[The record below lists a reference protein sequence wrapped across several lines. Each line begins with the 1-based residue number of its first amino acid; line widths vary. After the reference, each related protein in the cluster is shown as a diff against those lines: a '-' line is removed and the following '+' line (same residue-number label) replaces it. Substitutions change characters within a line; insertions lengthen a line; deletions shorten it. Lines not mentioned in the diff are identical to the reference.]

1 MGQLL
6 YILFVRL
13 YPLGARLIAPFNEK
27 AKRWVKGRKNIF
39 RTIKQELAGES
50 RERIWFHAASLGEFE
65 QGKPL
70 MEKLKEKYPSASI
83 VLTFFSPSGYENA
96 KNYSFADHIFYLPM
110 DSFIHSYR
118 FFRLVKP
125 KLIFFIKYEFWY
137 YYLSRA
143 KKKGIPTFLLSAVF
157 REDQIFFKWYGGF
170 QRKIL
175 SCFTHIF
182 VQNSGSE
189 KLLHRIKYSRVSVS
203 GDTRFDRVLELKSI
217 PRAFPLIESIIQNK
231 IVMVAGSTWTEDD
244 KILSHFVISN
254 PEMLF
259 IIAPHDVGNDRLKE
273 SEEIFKNTIRFSMLG
288 EAGKPDEKINTII
301 IDNIGILKHLYR
313 YADITYVGGG
323 FGADGVHNVLE
334 PAVFGKPVIFG
345 PVYEKFLEA
354 ADLIERQA
362 AFSVSDAIDLENK
375 LHILLTDVTL
385 RKQTGINAANYVAD
399 MAGATGKVMDYIEAN
414 RLLTS

>member
-6 YILFVRL
+6 YIIFVRL

-27 AKRWVKGRKNIF
+27 AKRWIKGRKNIF
-39 RTIKQELAGES
+39 RTIKQGLTAEN

-70 MEKLKEKYPSASI
+70 MEKMKEKHPSACI

-96 KNYSFADHIFYLPM
+96 RNYPFADYIFYLPM

-118 FFRLVKP
+118 FFKLVKP
-125 KLIFFIKYEFWY
+125 KLIIFIKYEFWY
-137 YYLSRA
+137 YYLNRA
-143 KKKGIPTFLLSAVF
+143 KKKNIPTFLLSAVF
-157 REDQIFFKWYGGF
+157 RDDQIFFKWYGGF

-189 KLLHRIKYSRVSVS
+189 RLLHQIKYTRVSVS
-203 GDTRFDRVLELKSI
+203 GDTRFDRVLELKSA
-217 PRAFPLIESIIQNK
+217 PKTFPVIESIIQDK
-231 IVMVAGSTWTEDD
+231 VVVVAGSTWTEDD
-244 KILSHFVISN
+244 KILSHFVVSHPDI
-254 PEMLF
+254 LF
-259 IIAPHDVGNDRLKE
+259 IIAPHDVGDERLKE
-273 SEEIFKNTIRFSMLG
+273 SQEIFKNTIRFSTLG
-288 EAGKPDEKINTII
+288 KDEKLAKGINTII

-313 YADITYVGGG
+313 YGDITYVGGG

-334 PAVFGKPVIFG
+334 PAVFGKPVVFG

-354 ADLIERQA
+354 ADLIDQQA

-375 LHILLTDVTL
+375 LNMLLTNAL
-385 RKQTGINAANYVAD
+385 MRKQAGTNAANYVAN
-399 MAGATGKVMDYIEAN
+399 MAGATGKVVDYIEAN